1 MKKVVSYKK
10 KMSLEHIIQL
20 QDDITALDELLHEH
34 LGNREL
40 YRAAP
45 DVWRLAHL
53 NYREQLDT
61 AEAQLAYLLR
71 GCEGRR
77 GPMPHGQHA

>member
-1 MKKVVSYKK
+1 
-10 KMSLEHIIQL
+10 MSAQRIHHLIRL
-20 QDDITALDELLHEH
+20 QDDIAALEDLLHEH
-34 LGNREL
+34 LRNREL

-71 GCEGRR
+71 ECGERR
-77 GPMPHGQHA
+77 GPMPDGQHA

>member
-1 MKKVVSYKK
+1 
-10 KMSLEHIIQL
+10 MSLEHIYQL

-34 LGNREL
+34 LNNREL

-61 AEAQLAYLLR
+61 AEAQLAYLLTER
-71 GCEGRR
+71 EGRR
-77 GPMPHGQHA
+77 GPMPDRQHA